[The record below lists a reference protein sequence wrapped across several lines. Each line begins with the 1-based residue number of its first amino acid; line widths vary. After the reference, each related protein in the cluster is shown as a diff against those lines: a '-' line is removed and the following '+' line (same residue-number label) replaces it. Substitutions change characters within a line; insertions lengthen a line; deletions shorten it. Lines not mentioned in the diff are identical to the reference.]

1 MFVGLSR
8 VKSADLNEVC
18 GLLHLWETI
27 TFMGVGHILHV
38 CEELPPFVAML
49 CANVRSIG
57 NGLT

>member
-8 VKSADLNEVC
+8 GKSADLNEVC

-27 TFMGVGHILHV
+27 TFMGVGYILHV

-49 CANVRSIG
+49 CANVR
-57 NGLT
+57 